1 MEIEHG
7 RLLSIQQNQTYDDSS
22 RLSDVLQLWIDSDKD
37 VTWEKIILVIAHPP
51 VNNKRLA
58 NQIEQSV
65 LTQQNVQCEYVTTG
79 QPTLDQHQCQ
89 SINIPTSNSQQTCVA
104 VYRQKWYHRL
114 IDKLCCKQPPNAPMH
129 VPQTATDTDPLN
141 GIAGDPLNGIAGDP
155 LNGIASDP
163 LNGERLNGYAQCTS
177 ITSPVALTSSDTSLK
192 LQGTNIDADIDL
204 HVQCTCN

>member
-37 VTWEKIILVIAHPP
+37 VTWKKIISVIAHPP

-65 LTQQNVQCEYVTTG
+65 LTQQNVQCEYVSTG
-79 QPTLDQHQCQ
+79 QPTLDQHQ
-89 SINIPTSNSQQTCVA
+89 SIDIPTSNSQQTCVA

-141 GIAGDPLNGIAGDP
+141 GIAGN
-155 LNGIASDP
+155 P

-192 LQGTNIDADIDL
+192 LQGMEQVST
-204 HVQCTCN
+204 

>member
-37 VTWEKIILVIAHPP
+37 VTWEKIISVIAHPP

-65 LTQQNVQCEYVTTG
+65 LTQQNVQCEYVTTC
-79 QPTLDQHQCQ
+79 QPTLDQRQ
-89 SINIPTSNSQQTCVA
+89 SIDIPTSNSQQTCVA
-104 VYRQKWYHRL
+104 VHRQKWYHRL
-114 IDKLCCKQPPNAPMH
+114 IDKLCCKQLPNAPMH

-141 GIAGDPLNGIAGDP
+141 GIAGDPLNGIA
-155 LNGIASDP
+155 SDP
-163 LNGERLNGYAQCTS
+163 LNGERLNGYVQCTS

-192 LQGTNIDADIDL
+192 LQGTNIDYVL
-204 HVQCTCN
+204 HIVRY